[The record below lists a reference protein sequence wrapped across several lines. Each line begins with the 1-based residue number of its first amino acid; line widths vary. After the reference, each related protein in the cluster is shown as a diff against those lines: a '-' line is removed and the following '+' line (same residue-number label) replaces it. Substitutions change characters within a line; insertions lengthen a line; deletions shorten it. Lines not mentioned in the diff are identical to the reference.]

1 MKLAKIFA
9 AMVVCAALVLAQG
22 RGPGGQPPDP
32 QTRIQM
38 RVSFLAALLDL
49 TDAQKAAATTI
60 FTDAYTA
67 SQTPQS
73 NLKAA
78 RQSLSDAV
86 KSNNT
91 GAIDQVSVS
100 IGTLSGQLTAIESKA
115 EAAFYAMLT
124 AAQQAKY
131 DARPH
136 GGPGFGAP
144 GGPGFGGP
152 RGAGFGPARSRDGQT
167 R

>member
-1 MKLAKIFA
+1 MKLKLAKLFA
-9 AMVVCAALVLAQG
+9 AVAVSAALALAQG
-22 RGPGGQPPDP
+22 RGPGGAPPDP

-38 RVSFLAALLDL
+38 RVSFLATLLDL
-49 TDAQKAAATTI
+49 TDAQKATAITI
-60 FTDAYTA
+60 FADAYTA

-73 NLKAA
+73 NLRTA

-91 GAIDQVSVS
+91 GAIDQISAT
-100 IGTLSGQLTAIESKA
+100 IGALSGQLTAIDSKA
-115 EAAFYAMLT
+115 DAAFYALLT

-131 DARPH
+131 DATPH
-136 GGPGFGAP
+136 GGPGFGRP
-144 GGPGFGGP
+144 GGPG
-152 RGAGFGPARSRDGQT
+152 GFGPARSRDGQT